1 MTIKEIKESFM
12 RVHEIQDPLFDLYKD
27 DERKG
32 VQIIIKQT
40 KKRLAHQ
47 QELKDAFAKR
57 FNIER
62 EFWNQGLNQIAG
74 IDEVGRGPLAGPV
87 VAAAVILPHDFKLL
101 EVNDSKQLTD
111 KKRRELVNVIKEK
124 AISYAYA
131 VIDNHVIDDVNIY
144 QATRIAMKQAV
155 LSLTVQPQQLMID
168 AMDVDM
174 DIPQLKLIKGDA
186 KSNSIAAASILA
198 KVTRDDLM
206 IKYNQQYPEYDF
218 CHNDGYGTKKHLEAL
233 KKYGATPIHRKTFA
247 PVRDLTKN

>member
-1 MTIKEIKESFM
+1 M
-12 RVHEIQDPLFDLYKD
+12 RVHDLHDPLFALYQD

-32 VQIIIKQT
+32 VQKIIKQT
-40 KKRLAHQ
+40 QKRISHQ
-47 QELKDAFAKR
+47 TDLEKAFAKR
-57 FNIER
+57 FEIENK
-62 EFWNQGLNQIAG
+62 FWKQGLNQIAG

-111 KKRRELVNVIKEK
+111 QKRCELVKLIKEQ

-131 VIDNHVIDDVNIY
+131 IIDNHVIDEVNIY

-155 LSLTVQPQQLMID
+155 ESLDVKPQQLLID
-168 AMDVDM
+168 AMDVDLP
-174 DIPQLKLIKGDA
+174 IPQLKLIKGDA

-206 IKYNQQYPEYDF
+206 MQYHQQYPEYDF
-218 CHNDGYGTKKHLEAL
+218 GHNDGYGTPKHLAAL
-233 KKYGATPIHRKTFA
+233 KTYGATPIHRITFA
-247 PVRDLTKN
+247 PVKDLTEK